1 MKPRRAD
8 TATVTATANATE
20 LTFRYERR
28 RAVATG
34 ILETAGTTFLLL
46 VVTRWFQAGATA
58 KALIASG
65 GSLGLLLSPLVV
77 TWAEAS
83 RLPVSRAAA
92 LVLGCGALAFTV
104 MAVIPVLPIFV
115 GFGVIAMAMSS
126 AAIPLMT
133 QVYHENYPAHERGRL
148 FSKTLMIRI
157 GTTVLVS
164 KLAGD
169 ALSQNLE
176 WFQGLLVVFAFAF
189 AFASYCASRCP
200 SHPLPVSGNNHPFR
214 AFRYIATDRLFRMTL
229 LCWMLMGFANLMMF
243 PLRVEY
249 LANPKYGMNLT
260 VSEIALYVGV
270 LPNLVRLLLSPLW
283 GWLFDHLNFFLMRV
297 VLNVGFA
304 IGILAFFTSHDQA
317 GLVAGAVIF
326 GMSNAGG
333 DVAWGLWVT
342 KFAPPERVT
351 DYMSVHTSLT
361 GLRGV
366 IAPLAAF
373 HLLGHFSVANL
384 GWACATLIVA
394 ATLLLLPEIS
404 LKWTTRPT
412 APLVEDVSE

>member
-1 MKPRRAD
+1 M
-8 TATVTATANATE
+8 TANANATE

-34 ILETAGTTFLLL
+34 MLETAGTIFLLL
-46 VVTRWFQAGATA
+46 IATRWFHAGATA
-58 KALIASG
+58 KALLASG
-65 GSLGLLLSPLVV
+65 GSLGLLLSPVVV
-77 TWAEAS
+77 TWTEAS
-83 RLPVSRAAA
+83 RRPVARAAA
-92 LVLGCGALAFTV
+92 LVLATGAVCFAV
-104 MAVIPVLPIFV
+104 MAAVPVLPIFV
-115 GFGVIAMAMSS
+115 GFGVLAMATSS

-133 QVYHENYPAHERGRL
+133 QVYHENYPERERGRL

-157 GTTVLVS
+157 GTTVAFS

-169 ALSQNLE
+169 ALNRE
-176 WFQGLLVVFAFAF
+176 MAWFQGLLVIFAAAF

-200 SHPLPVSGNNHPFR
+200 SQPLPISGNNHPLR
-214 AFRYIATDRLFRMTL
+214 SFRYIQTDRLFRTTL
-229 LCWMLMGFANLMMF
+229 ICWMLMGFANLMMF

-270 LPNLVRLLLSPLW
+270 LPNLARLLLSPLW

-304 IGILAFFTSHDQA
+304 VGILAFFTSHDRA
-317 GLVAGAVIF
+317 GLIVGATVF
-326 GMSNAGG
+326 GVSNAGG

-373 HLLGHFSVANL
+373 HLLGLYSVATL
-384 GWACATLIVA
+384 GWACAAMIVT
-394 ATLLLLPEIS
+394 ATLLLVPEINF
-404 LKWTTRPT
+404 KWSHRPT
-412 APLVEDVSE
+412 VPLVEDVSE

>member
-1 MKPRRAD
+1 M
-8 TATVTATANATE
+8 TAALVTTNATE
-20 LTFRYERR
+20 ITFRYERR

-46 VVTRWFQAGATA
+46 IATRWFEAGATA

-65 GSLGLLLSPLVV
+65 GSLGLLLSPVIV

-83 RLPVSRAAA
+83 RLAVSRAASVVLA
-92 LVLGCGALAFTV
+92 LGA
-104 MAVIPVLPIFV
+104 V
-115 GFGVIAMAMSS
+115 GFGVMAMFPALPVFVIFSVLAMACSS

-133 QVYHENYPAHERGRL
+133 QVYHENYPERERGRR

-157 GTTVLVS
+157 GTTVLFS

-169 ALSQNLE
+169 ALSRQMH
-176 WFQGLLVVFAFAF
+176 WFQGLLLVFAGAF
-189 AFASYCASRCP
+189 AFASYCAGRCP
-200 SHPLPVSGNNHPFR
+200 SHPLPVSGNNHPLR
-214 AFRYIATDRLFRMTL
+214 SFRYIWTDRLFRTTL

-249 LANPKYGMNLT
+249 LANPRYGMHLT

-270 LPNLVRLLLSPLW
+270 LPNLVRLLLSPVW

-297 VLNVGFA
+297 VLNIGFA
-304 IGILAFFTSHDQA
+304 VGIVAFFTSTEPV
-317 GLVAGAVIF
+317 GLIVGAIVF
-326 GMSNAGG
+326 GISNAGG

-342 KFAPPERVT
+342 KFAPPEHVT

-373 HLLGHFSVANL
+373 HLLGIYSVATL
-384 GWACATLIVA
+384 GWACAGLIIA
-394 ATLLLLPEIS
+394 ATLLLVPEITFQ
-404 LKWTTRPT
+404 WTNRSTT
-412 APLVEDVSE
+412 PLVEDVSE

>member
-1 MKPRRAD
+1 M
-8 TATVTATANATE
+8 
-20 LTFRYERR
+20 
-28 RAVATG
+28 
-34 ILETAGTTFLLL
+34 
-46 VVTRWFQAGATA
+46 
-58 KALIASG
+58 
-65 GSLGLLLSPLVV
+65 
-77 TWAEAS
+77 
-83 RLPVSRAAA
+83 
-92 LVLGCGALAFTV
+92 
-104 MAVIPVLPIFV
+104 
-115 GFGVIAMAMSS
+115 
-126 AAIPLMT
+126 
-133 QVYHENYPAHERGRL
+133 
-148 FSKTLMIRI
+148 
-157 GTTVLVS
+157 
-164 KLAGD
+164 
-169 ALSQNLE
+169 
-176 WFQGLLVVFAFAF
+176 
-189 AFASYCASRCP
+189 
-200 SHPLPVSGNNHPFR
+200 
-214 AFRYIATDRLFRMTL
+214 
-229 LCWMLMGFANLMMF
+229 
-243 PLRVEY
+243 
-249 LANPKYGMNLT
+249 
-260 VSEIALYVGV
+260 GV

-373 HLLGHFSVANL
+373 HLLGIYSVANL